1 MDPVQMTLAVLAFA
15 TVMFVWEK
23 IPMALTSVIICLLL
37 ALSGVLD
44 ARSAFSGF
52 INPNVIL
59 FVAMFVVGGALF
71 ETGMAGRLGGLV
83 TRFARTERQMIVAI
97 MMIVGLLSAVLS
109 NTGTAAV
116 MIPVVIGIAERTGFS
131 RSRLLMPLAFAS
143 TMGGTLTLIG
153 SPGNL
158 IAQHFYDDKKCKN
171 SCLKKI
177 NTEDKR
183 KNIMLLANICEQKCF
198 AEARKHPKSYAQ

>member
-1 MDPVQMTLAVLAFA
+1 
-15 TVMFVWEK
+15 MFVWEK

-97 MMIVGLLSAVLS
+97 MMIVGLLSGVLS

-143 TMGGTLTLIG
+143 TMGGTLTLA
-153 SPGNL
+153 L
-158 IAQHFYDDKKCKN
+158 VTLH
-171 SCLKKI
+171 
-177 NTEDKR
+177 
-183 KNIMLLANICEQKCF
+183 
-198 AEARKHPKSYAQ
+198 